1 MDMGKIV
8 KIDADRESTLVG
20 EILRE
25 ALAPKREQVLCVTEY
40 LDGGFSR
47 VSVDDI
53 DDNGYPTKRKMVSML
68 SSDGMALKTLSLNE
82 LLMLLDDKFNT
93 LIRDDNDRRKFL
105 KRVIID
111 WYNNETDNGMLTVN
125 YIK

>member
-111 WYNNETDNGMLTVN
+111 WYNNISYNILN
-125 YIK
+125 L

>member
-1 MDMGKIV
+1 MGKIV